1 MQRYVIDG
9 GYLLHRVVWD
19 KQSTYREIIQKYI
32 NHVES
37 HYQKSSI
44 VFDGYQD
51 GPSTKDHEHG
61 QRAMKSKKS
70 PDASV
75 HLEDSIGDISQQA
88 FLANSNNKKCFIE
101 LLVRALCS
109 NGHDVLQCRGDADT
123 SLVSTVLDFV
133 YAGENVCLI
142 ATDTNLLKC

>member
-1 MQRYVIDG
+1 MQRYVTDG

-61 QRAMKSKKS
+61 QRTMKSKKS

-88 FLANSNNKKCFIE
+88 FLANNNNKKCFIE
-101 LLVRALCS
+101 LLVTALCS

-133 YAGENVCLI
+133 YARENVCLI